1 MKIRNFKNYRIQVL
15 VYSPEK
21 ITKKNYSIEFLNI
34 KFILMFQL

>member
-21 ITKKNYSIEFLNI
+21 ITKKNYSIEYLNI
-34 KFILMFQL
+34 KLFRMFYF